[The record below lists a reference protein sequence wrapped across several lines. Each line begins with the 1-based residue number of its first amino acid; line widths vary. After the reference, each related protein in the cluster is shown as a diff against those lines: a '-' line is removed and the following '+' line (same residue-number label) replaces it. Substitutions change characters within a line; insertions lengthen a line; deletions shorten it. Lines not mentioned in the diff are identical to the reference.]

1 MGHLLIGELTG
12 PPAFKLVS
20 DHSFIVHH
28 PGVMPRAKG
37 VKISGLHILPC
48 YRHPTPHA
56 GGPTRCSRHGT
67 YGKLLVNQS
76 GSVHPSQ
83 DATRR
88 AGGHWQR
95 NSWMTF
101 GISALGPS
109 PYERR
114 SYGAGSR
121 GRPCKSKP
129 WSNPLTPET

>member
-1 MGHLLIGELTG
+1 MRHDAVHTSCLQTRKRQLLHC
-12 PPAFKLVS
+12 PPPRRHA
-20 DHSFIVHH
+20 
-28 PGVMPRAKG
+28 PGQRRKNLRP
-37 VKISGLHILPC
+37 SHLPC
-48 YRHPTPHA
+48 YRHPTPYA
-56 GGPTRCSRHGT
+56 GGPTRCSRLGT